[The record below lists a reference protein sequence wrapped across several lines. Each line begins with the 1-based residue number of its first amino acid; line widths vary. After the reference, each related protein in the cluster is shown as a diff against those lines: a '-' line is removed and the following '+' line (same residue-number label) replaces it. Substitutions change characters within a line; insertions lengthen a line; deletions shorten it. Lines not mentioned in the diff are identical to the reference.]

1 MNRTPSG
8 TKAGADTVSVYIEPR
23 PGVSKE
29 QLQSALK
36 AANVTAV
43 SEVTPGILSA
53 RMPAANVR
61 ALEAVAGVEVIHQ
74 KFMR

>member
-8 TKAGADTVSVYIEPR
+8 TETDTDTVSVYIEPR
-23 PGVSKE
+23 PDVSRE
-29 QLQSALK
+29 RLQSALK

-61 ALEAVAGVEVIHQ
+61 ALEAVAGVEVMHQ

>member
-1 MNRTPSG
+1 M
-8 TKAGADTVSVYIEPR
+8 SVYIEPR

-29 QLQSALK
+29 RLQSALK

-53 RMPAANVR
+53 RMPAANVH
-61 ALEAVAGVEVIHQ
+61 ALEDVAGVEVMER